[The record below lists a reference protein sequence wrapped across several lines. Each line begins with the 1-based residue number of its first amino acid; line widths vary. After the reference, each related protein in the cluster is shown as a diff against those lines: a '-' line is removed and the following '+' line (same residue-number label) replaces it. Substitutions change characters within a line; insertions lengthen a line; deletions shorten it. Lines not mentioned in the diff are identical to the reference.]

1 MDCKGCGDHGEVQ
14 KIPYIA
20 YEAECARHERTVRRL
35 VWIIVIC
42 IVLIFASNAAW
53 LYAWN
58 QYDYEVTDEAEGW
71 QCETNKAQVNAPHPC
86 SKLTF
91 RAPRGN
97 GSLTSGFSASATGA
111 YSSGGCLMA

>member
-35 VWIIVIC
+35 VWILVIC
-42 IVLIFASNAAW
+42 IVLIFASNAVW

-58 QYDYEVTDEAEGW
+58 QYDYEVTDESVDLTTRNGGNANYIGNDGDIANYGNDKST
-71 QCETNKAQVNAPHPC
+71 ETNHNP
-86 SKLTF
+86 
-91 RAPRGN
+91 
-97 GSLTSGFSASATGA
+97 
-111 YSSGGCLMA
+111 